1 MIIGETIIDEYNF
14 CEVLGKSGK
23 EPYLA
28 IKPKKIETYL
38 GGAAAIANHIS
49 DFVRNIN
56 LVSHIGTKNEYK
68 GFIKSKLKQN
78 IKTNLFKRKKPT
90 IIIKIEII
98 NALVILILPLGI
110 GLF

>member
-56 LVSHIGTKNEYK
+56 LVTHIGTKNEYK
-68 GFIKSKLKQN
+68 DFIKSKLKQN
-78 IKTNLFKRKKPT
+78 IKTNLFKKYNSPT
-90 IIIKIEII
+90 IVKK
-98 NALVILILPLGI
+98 GI
-110 GLF
+110 

>member
-38 GGAAAIANHIS
+38 GGAAAIANHVS

-56 LVSHIGTKNEYK
+56 LVTHIGTKNEYK
-68 GFIKSKLKQN
+68 DFIKSKLISFGSGAFVFFHQFFN
-78 IKTNLFKRKKPT
+78 FFSSS
-90 IIIKIEII
+90 
-98 NALVILILPLGI
+98 NAISGNSSATL
-110 GLF
+110 